1 MQKPPTF
8 QDVILRL
15 QNYWAEYG
23 CAIVQPYDIEKGA
36 GTFNPATF
44 FMCLGPEPSRVA
56 FVEPSRRPT
65 DGRYGDNPNRLQR
78 FHQYQVIVK
87 PAPEDA
93 QEIFLRSLEALGIDL
108 SAHDVR
114 FLEDDWESP
123 TLGANGL
130 GWEVWIDGME
140 ITQFTYFQQMGSV
153 ELNPVSLEIT
163 YGLERI
169 AMFLQDVDNLYDL
182 VWTRKLTED
191 RELRY
196 GDVFHEAE
204 RQFSHYNFSV
214 ASPELYKNMFDE
226 HEKEF
231 FRIADEGLIIPA
243 YDHIVHAGHAFNML
257 DALGSVSVAG
267 RADYVRRMRT
277 MARRAAKQY
286 IELREEMNHPLCRKY
301 VSWHNRERTGNPGGN
316 DA

>member
-1 MQKPPTF
+1 MQQPPTF

-15 QNYWAEYG
+15 QEYWANYG

-44 FMCLGPEPSRVA
+44 FMCLGPEPSKVA

-78 FHQYQVIVK
+78 FHQYQVIIK
-87 PAPEDA
+87 PAPEDS
-93 QEIFLRSLEALGIDL
+93 QTIFLRSLEALGIDL
-108 SAHDVR
+108 SGHDVR

-140 ITQFTYFQQMGSV
+140 ITQFTYFQQMGSL
-153 ELNPVSLEIT
+153 ELSPVSLEIT

-169 AMFLQDVDNLYDL
+169 AMFLQDVDNIYDL
-182 VWTRKLTED
+182 VWTRNLTPE

-204 RQFSHYNFSV
+204 RQFSRYNFSA
-214 ASPELYKNMFDE
+214 ASPELYRTLFDE

-231 FRIADEGLIIPA
+231 YRLADEGLIIPA
-243 YDHIVHAGHAFNML
+243 YDHVVHAGHAFNML

-267 RADYVRRMRT
+267 RADYIRRMRT

-286 IELREEMNHPLCRKY
+286 TELRSEMDYPLCREY
-301 VSWHNRERTGNPGGN
+301 VSWQDRERKGNPGGE